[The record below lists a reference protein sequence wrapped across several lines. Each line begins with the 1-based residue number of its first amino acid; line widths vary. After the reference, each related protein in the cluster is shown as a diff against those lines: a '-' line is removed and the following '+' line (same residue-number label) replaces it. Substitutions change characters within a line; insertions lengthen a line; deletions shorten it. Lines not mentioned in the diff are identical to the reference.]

1 MLFLLLGVEADQS
14 PQDLLIPQ
22 TLHLFLNFLGEKRH
36 MFLYFFGAFLHR
48 LIVACDGLGNFLLKI
63 REEAFHKHNHLV
75 FRLPDP
81 FLELLLLFYLF
92 GLLLAHVFLAVLQL
106 FDNGFEAFGE
116 VGNCLVDA
124 GLRGGYFSNWP

>member
-1 MLFLLLGVEADQS
+1 MLLLLLGVEADQS

-22 TLHLFLNFLGEKRH
+22 ILHLFLNFLGKQRH
-36 MFLYFFGAFLHR
+36 MFLYFLRAFLHG
-48 LIVACDGLGNFLLKI
+48 LIVASDGLGDFLLKI
-63 REEAFHKHNHLV
+63 REEAFYNNNHLV
-75 FRLPDP
+75 FRLPNP